1 MKSYFIEPRTR
12 KHIKGYGFLPFA
24 RNLSH
29 KYRKSFLDTT
39 NKTRLDALKTA
50 SNKLVHKSAEATDK
64 FIENTIAD
72 KTVTTK
78 SVPKANSRNVKEIV
92 IPPEQ
97 RKKMINELR
106 QVS

>member
-1 MKSYFIEPRTR
+1 MQEIYPTNIE
-12 KHIKGYGFLPFA
+12 KAFWILQEIKQ
-24 RNLSH
+24 
-29 KYRKSFLDTT
+29 

-50 SNKLVHKSAEATDK
+50 SNKLVQKSAEATDK

-78 SVPKANSRNVKEIV
+78 SMPKANSRNVKEIV